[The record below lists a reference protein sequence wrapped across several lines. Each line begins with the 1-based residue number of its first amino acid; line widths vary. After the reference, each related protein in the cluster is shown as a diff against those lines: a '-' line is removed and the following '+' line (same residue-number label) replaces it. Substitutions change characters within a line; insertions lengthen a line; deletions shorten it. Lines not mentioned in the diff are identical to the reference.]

1 MDSNTDA
8 AAVVPAASHS
18 VGTPTSFLAPTSTTV
33 LQLDSFVTN
42 AASTST
48 TSESDKNDVPSD
60 VASSLLEN
68 LSPYPQMPVVQ
79 QVATATTSFDVD
91 NQQTTQSI
99 AMPASYIAC
108 NKNPVSAADFEEEKS
123 SLALTETVEI
133 TSMSPLLQASSP
145 KASTEQLPPINTLE
159 ACYESLSSDDEGIG
173 ETKFSD
179 ENIEDSSGV
188 ELPANHER
196 NSANFP
202 PSKSLPDLERQQES
216 PPTVVFYS
224 ILNLPAGDDSFIE
237 CASDSRIGQ
246 TLQSKHSTLLE
257 IKSEPVAVQFASTSS
272 MMTMEQLQ
280 NQPPILSSASM
291 YEDLSDDD

>member
-18 VGTPTSFLAPTSTTV
+18 AGTPTSFLAPTSTTV
-33 LQLDSFVTN
+33 LQLESFVTN

-91 NQQTTQSI
+91 NQQTTQSVD
-99 AMPASYIAC
+99 MPASLIVC
-108 NKNPVSAADFEEEKS
+108 NKNPVSAADFKEEQS
-123 SLALTETVEI
+123 SLALTETGEI

-145 KASTEQLPPINTLE
+145 KASTELLPPINTLE

-179 ENIEDSSGV
+179 ENIEGSSGV

-224 ILNLPAGDDSFIE
+224 ILNLPACDDSFIE
-237 CASDSRIGQ
+237 CATDSRIGQ
-246 TLQSKHSTLLE
+246 TLQSKHSTLSE

-272 MMTMEQLQ
+272 MLTMEQLQ